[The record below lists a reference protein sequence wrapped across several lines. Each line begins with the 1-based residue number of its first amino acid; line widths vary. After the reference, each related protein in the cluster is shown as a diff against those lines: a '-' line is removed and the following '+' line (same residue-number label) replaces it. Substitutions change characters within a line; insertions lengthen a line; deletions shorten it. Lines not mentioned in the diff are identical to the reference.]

1 MSAAFTKGPWAHDG
15 CIVYKKEN
23 EYAICD
29 VYSPLDGPSIW
40 RESGAEADANAH
52 LIAASPALYDAL
64 SAELQDIEQDIAWAD
79 GSDLQRLIERR
90 ERAEA
95 ALAQARG
102 ETA

>member
-15 CIVYKKEN
+15 CVVYKKEN

-40 RESGAEADANAH
+40 RESEAEADANAH

-64 SAELQDIEQDIAWAD
+64 EIAMEYVNWLPPE
-79 GSDLQRLIERR
+79 GR
-90 ERAEA
+90 EAFKACAA

>member
-15 CIVYKKEN
+15 CVVYKKEN

-40 RESGAEADANAH
+40 RNSEEEAEANAH

-64 SAELQDIEQDIAWAD
+64 EALLDDIGEA
-79 GSDLQRLIERR
+79 GSDGYCENSIHIVEV
-90 ERAEA
+90 RAARA
-95 ALAQARG
+95 ALALARG
-102 ETA
+102 GAV